1 MSKLVLKYG
10 NATLKEVFVGTSGVR
25 IGRSPDNNVVIDNRS
40 VSHHHAKVYAGLKS
54 RLVVEDLGSL
64 NGTFLNGQ
72 RIKRATLQPGDSVV
86 IGKHAI
92 FVEDSREMEGFVMFK
107 PPAQPDLPKVNETI
121 VLGTKERR
129 EFLQQ
134 VVAAGEAPELG
145 HAGVKVPV
153 LVVRRGKTNLQEY
166 ILTDNLTVIGKSAMA
181 TVKLRR
187 WFAPKAAAQINRR
200 ADNLF
205 YLGSAERTPAVNGQP
220 TERPTK
226 LVSGD
231 IIDVAGIQ
239 LEFAYRE

>member
-10 NATLKEVFVGTSGVR
+10 NATLKEVFVGKSGVR
-25 IGRSPDNNVVIDNRS
+25 IGRSPDNHIAIDNRS
-40 VSHHHAKVYAGLKS
+40 VSHHHAKVYEGLDS
-54 RLVVEDLGSL
+54 RLLLEDLGSL
-64 NGTFLNGQ
+64 NGTFVNGQ
-72 RIKRATLQPGDSVV
+72 RIQRTNLRPGDRVT
-86 IGKHAI
+86 IGKHSLI
-92 FVEDSREMEGFVMFK
+92 VEDSREMDGFAMWK
-107 PPAQPDLPKVNETI
+107 APAQPDLPKVNETI

-129 EFLQQ
+129 EFLQR
-134 VVAAGEAPELG
+134 VMAAGEAPQLG
-145 HAGVKVPV
+145 PAGMKVPV
-153 LVVRRGKTNLQEY
+153 LVVRRGKTNQQEY

-205 YLGSAERTPAVNGQP
+205 YLGSGERTPAVNGQP
-220 TERPTK
+220 TERPIK
-226 LVSGD
+226 LVPGD